1 MVTRQY
7 QVTKSNYAQVTGL
20 SLQKG
25 MTITAALIE
34 KSSVEQKQV
43 ISQLNECSAGQNKT
57 LPLLIHLCTTEW
69 S

>member
-43 ISQLNECSAGQNKT
+43 FHN
-57 LPLLIHLCTTEW
+57 
-69 S
+69 